1 MHMPLPL
8 TRDLVLIG
16 GGHTHALVLHRWAM
30 HPLPGVRLTVINPDP
45 VAPYTGMLPGF
56 IAGHYARED
65 LDIDL
70 IRLARR
76 AGARLVLGK
85 ATGID
90 RAARQVHVPDR
101 PPISYDLA
109 AIDIGITSDLPMIP
123 GYGDHAVSA
132 KPLGRYAQQWEDWR
146 GRLEAGAVAAQ
157 IAVIGGGVAGV
168 ELALAMAFRL
178 QRYAPQITIIQ
189 SGALL
194 PNIGAQARKR
204 LIGHLKRFS
213 VSILEQAK
221 VTEVTRQ
228 GVTLA
233 DGTQIAASLVL
244 GAAGSRPQ
252 DWLQDTGLALT
263 DGFVTV
269 DPYLRSVTDPNIFA
283 VGDCAHMAHAPRA
296 KAGVYA
302 VRQAPY
308 LFDNLRAALGAGR
321 LRAYKPQRDYLKLVS
336 LGDKTAVADKW
347 SLPLEGGWLWGLKDR
362 IDAKFMGQFRDPRPM
377 PPALPPAAAHGLAE
391 MLGDKPL
398 CGGCGAKM
406 GAQTLRAAL
415 PDVTRADV
423 EAGIGDDAAIL
434 RMGDARQVIATDHLR
449 ALTDDPW
456 MMARIAA
463 THALGDIWA
472 MGARPQAALAQV
484 TLPRMSPEL
493 QARTLRE
500 VMAGAQ
506 SVLEPAGVALVG
518 GHSAMGTE
526 MQLGFTLTGL
536 LDGAATAKAGAQ
548 PGDVLILCKP
558 LGTGVIMAAE
568 MQWAAPGGDVAGA
581 WRAMVQSQAR
591 AAELL
596 APVAHAMTDVTG
608 FGLAGHLNEMLAQD
622 RLSARLNLDAIPVLD
637 GAEALIAAGYHS
649 SIAPDNRAAL
659 GPLLV
664 APDTARAALLVDP
677 QTAGGLLAAVAPAQA
692 ASLVEKLQ
700 EAGYRAA
707 TIGEITGKDGPRII
721 AA

>member
-45 VAPYTGMLPGF
+45 VAPYTGMLPGY
-56 IAGHYARED
+56 IAGHYVRED

-70 IRLARR
+70 VRLARR

-85 ATGID
+85 ATALD
-90 RAARQVHVPDR
+90 RAEKLVHVPDR
-101 PPISYDLA
+101 PPIAYDLA

-123 GYGDHAVSA
+123 GYADLAVSA
-132 KPLGRYAQQWEDWR
+132 KPLGNYAQRWEEWC
-146 GRLEAGAVAAQ
+146 GRLAQGEVAAS

-168 ELALAMAFRL
+168 ELALAMAYRL
-178 QRYAPQITIIQ
+178 RQHDPRITIVQ
-189 SGALL
+189 SGAIL
-194 PNIGAQARKR
+194 PNIGAQARTR

-213 VSILEQAK
+213 IRILERAQ
-221 VTEVTRQ
+221 VTEVTRA

-233 DGTQIAASLVL
+233 DGSQVAASLVL

-252 DWLQDTGLALT
+252 DWLRDTGLELSE
-263 DGFVTV
+263 GFITV
-269 DPYLRSVTDPNIFA
+269 DPYLRSVSDPAIFA

-308 LFDNLRAALGAGR
+308 LFDNLRAALGVGR
-321 LRAYKPQRDYLKLVS
+321 LHAYKPQRDYLKLVS
-336 LGDKTAVADKW
+336 LGGKTALADKW
-347 SLPLEGGWLWGLKDR
+347 SLPLEGRWLWGLKDR

-377 PPALPPAAAHGLAE
+377 PPALPPAVADGLAE
-391 MLGDKPL
+391 ILGDKPL

-406 GAQTLRAAL
+406 GARTLRAAL
-415 PDVTRADV
+415 PDVTHPDI

-434 RMGDARQVIATDHLR
+434 RTGGARQVIATDHLR

-484 TLPRMSPEL
+484 TLPRMAPEL

-506 SVLEPAGVALVG
+506 SVLESAGVALVG
-518 GHSAMGTE
+518 GHSAMGAE
-526 MQLGFTLTGL
+526 MQLGFTVTGL
-536 LDGAATAKAGAQ
+536 LDGPATTKAGAQ
-548 PGDVLILCKP
+548 IGDVLILTKP

-568 MQWAAPGGDVAGA
+568 MQWAAPGEAVAGA
-581 WRAMVQSQAR
+581 LRAMVQSQAH
-591 AAELL
+591 AAEML
-596 APVAHAMTDVTG
+596 AAVAHAMTDVTG
-608 FGLAGHLNEMLAQD
+608 FGLAGHLAEMLESD
-622 RLSARLNLDAIPVLD
+622 RLSARLDLDALPVLD
-637 GAEALIAAGYHS
+637 GAEELIAAGFYS
-649 SIAPDNRAAL
+649 SIAADNRAAL
-659 GPLLV
+659 SGVLI
-664 APDTARAALLVDP
+664 APDTPRAALLLDP
-677 QTAGGLLAAVAPAQA
+677 QTAGGLLAAVTPAQA
-692 ASLVEKLQ
+692 VAIVAKLQ
-700 EAGYRAA
+700 AAGFTAA
-707 TIGEITGKDGPRII
+707 IVGEVTGQNGPRII
-721 AA
+721 AE